1 MSSGDLSCADLCA
14 IVEGHFST
22 AACLYTPEN
31 SGQLGETVHCEGKR
45 FVQWAVEFEKSD
57 ALEAYFRYDKPAL
70 VCIRM
75 SLQNLGVALATRKL
89 FYFIL
94 FNPALRVFGYLLT
107 FISIV
112 SKISRKGVIKGLCN
126 KLNPFSR
133 SDKANIQTLV
143 EDIASENSMLQ
154 YLAGTAK
161 HRANFAAGIA
171 KGAAA
176 EVTVEEVPAETDFA
190 ATGLTKGCKAAEVRV
205 EEIQVDEICLME

>member
-1 MSSGDLSCADLCA
+1 M
-14 IVEGHFST
+14 
-22 AACLYTPEN
+22 
-31 SGQLGETVHCEGKR
+31 
-45 FVQWAVEFEKSD
+45 
-57 ALEAYFRYDKPAL
+57 
-70 VCIRM
+70 
-75 SLQNLGVALATRKL
+75 
-89 FYFIL
+89 
-94 FNPALRVFGYLLT
+94 
-107 FISIV
+107 
-112 SKISRKGVIKGLCN
+112 CN

-190 ATGLTKGCKAAEVRV
+190 ATGLTKACKAAEVRI

>member
-75 SLQNLGVALATRKL
+75 SLQNLGVALATL
-89 FYFIL
+89 
-94 FNPALRVFGYLLT
+94 
-107 FISIV
+107 

-190 ATGLTKGCKAAEVRV
+190 AAGLTKACKAAEVRV